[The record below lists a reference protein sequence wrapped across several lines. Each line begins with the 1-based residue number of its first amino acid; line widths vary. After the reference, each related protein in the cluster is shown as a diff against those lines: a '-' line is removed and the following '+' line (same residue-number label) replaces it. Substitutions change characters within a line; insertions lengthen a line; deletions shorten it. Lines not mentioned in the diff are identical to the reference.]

1 MNKIEFKQG
10 DNIIYV
16 GELNNWTFEIDIKT
30 NDKGVIEKIIPKTKG
45 LVYSVKFESGL
56 IASIDST
63 DLKKID

>member
-1 MNKIEFKQG
+1 MDKIELKEG

-16 GELNNWTFEIDIKT
+16 GKFNNWTFEINIKP
-30 NDKGVIEKIIPKTKG
+30 NDKGVIEKIIPETKG

-63 DLKKID
+63 DLEKID